1 MTSPDI
7 RSPLASNG
15 IGAKSS
21 RRARLFPLLASW
33 VVLLSVGQTSCS
45 GAEPDG
51 GPSGSGTGGA
61 SATGGLTGSGGETV
75 TGGSGGVIDASSGG
89 TASGGATTE
98 TGGAPGTGGIVEATG
113 GADGT
118 GGDVGTGGADG
129 TGGDAGFQPCPETGA
144 CKILP
149 LGDSITRGFPDQDSY
164 RVHLFELAIADGHEV
179 TFVGTRMGGPAEA
192 AGLTFP
198 RNHEGIDGETVA
210 QIAGRIPS
218 PALNDMP
225 HIILVH
231 AGTNDLTGN
240 NANVSGDMAS
250 LLDELISDAPDAL
263 IVVARVIPIFYM
275 LDGVN
280 SYNDSVEALV
290 EERALAGAHIIVVDQ
305 FEGFEQSHL
314 GDQVHPN
321 QAGYERM
328 AEKWY
333 ESIESYLR

>member
-1 MTSPDI
+1 MTRPHV
-7 RSPLASNG
+7 RSALVSKG
-15 IGAKSS
+15 STAKSAL
-21 RRARLFPLLASW
+21 RGRFFPLFASW
-33 VVLLSVGQTSCS
+33 LVFLSVGQTSCS
-45 GAEPDG
+45 GAEPDK
-51 GPSGSGTGGA
+51 GPSGSGAGGTNA
-61 SATGGLTGSGGETV
+61 SGGLTGSGGETM
-75 TGGSGGVIDASSGG
+75 TGGSGGVIDTSSGG

-118 GGDVGTGGADG
+118 GGEVGTGGADG

-164 RVHLFELAIADGHEV
+164 RVHLFELAIADGHEI
-179 TFVGTRMGGPAEA
+179 TFVGTRMGGPGEA

-210 QIAGRIPS
+210 QIAGRVPS
-218 PALNDMP
+218 PALNETP
-225 HIILVH
+225 HIVLVH

-240 NANVSGDMAS
+240 NANVSSDMAS

-275 LDGVN
+275 LEGVN
-280 SYNDSVEALV
+280 SYNDSVEALA

-314 GDQVHPN
+314 GDVVHPN

-333 ESIESYLR
+333 DGIESYLR